1 MSLVADETIRQLFI
15 TRGHSERDDIDSMS
29 SGSVPPD
36 LGDTWHQ
43 GLPMNPQWEGGL
55 ELNSDNDC
63 EDENEYQDDGSFEEF
78 DSDPESGP
86 KDYIGE
92 ASESSLWA
100 SIRDYLTPPDI
111 LVLRTAGSKWNNA
124 KFYGEFAAL
133 WFFLMTK
140 DGSEWPSTCSD
151 YRPNFVFGNGGFE
164 PGRLPDL
171 TALGDSGVWT

>member
-29 SGSVPPD
+29 SGSMPPD

-55 ELNSDNDC
+55 ELNSDNDY
-63 EDENEYQDDGSFEEF
+63 EDENEDEDYGSYEEF
-78 DSDPESGP
+78 DSDAESHP

-92 ASESSLWA
+92 VSESSLWA
-100 SIRDYLTPPDI
+100 STPDHFTPPDI

-124 KFYGEFAAL
+124 KFTGNL
-133 WFFLMTK
+133 LLC
-140 DGSEWPSTCSD
+140 GSFS
-151 YRPNFVFGNGGFE
+151 
-164 PGRLPDL
+164 
-171 TALGDSGVWT
+171 